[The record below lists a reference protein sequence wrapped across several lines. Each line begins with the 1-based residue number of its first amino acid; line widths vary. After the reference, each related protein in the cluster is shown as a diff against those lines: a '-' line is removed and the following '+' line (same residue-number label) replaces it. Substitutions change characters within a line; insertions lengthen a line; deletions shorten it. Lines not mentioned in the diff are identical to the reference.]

1 MLCTRLKNYLI
12 DPMTLYPDTPAG
24 QPLVL
29 FFHGNSFP
37 ASTYLVMLNALRQR
51 GMKVQ
56 ALEKIGHNPAYPVT
70 SNWPHLVEEVHAFAK
85 PLIDK
90 HPGPVVL
97 VGHSLGGM
105 LSLMLAAQFP
115 ALAQAVV
122 MVDAPAVGGLQAK
135 VLQLS
140 KTLSLNKKFSP
151 GAISSKRRNTWQS
164 LEEVHAHFASK
175 KIFARWDPQVLNDYV
190 LHGTQEE
197 KTDQGVQRVL
207 SFDRNIETQIYNSV
221 PHNLEGLL
229 KKYPLACPVSLVAA
243 RHSREMRLAGTDFTQ
258 KITKGRIVMID
269 GTHLVP
275 MEKPMVTAAAIEASI
290 LNMLSIKSTK

>member
-1 MLCTRLKNYLI
+1 
-12 DPMTLYPDTPAG
+12 MTLYPDTPAG

-90 HPGPVVL
+90 HSDPVVL

-190 LHGTQEE
+190 LYGTQEE

>member
-1 MLCTRLKNYLI
+1 
-12 DPMTLYPDTPAG
+12 MTLYPDTPAG
-24 QPLVL
+24 QPMVL

-37 ASTYLVMLNALRQR
+37 ASTYSVMLNALRQR

-56 ALEKIGHNPAYPVT
+56 ALEKIGHNPKYPVT

-85 PLIDK
+85 PLIEE
-90 HPGPVVL
+90 HPGPVVF

-105 LSLMLAAQFP
+105 LSLMLAAQYP
-115 ALAQAVV
+115 ALADAVV

-151 GAISSKRRNTWQS
+151 GAISSKRRNAWQS
-164 LEEVHAHFASK
+164 LEEVNAHFASK
-175 KIFARWDPQVLNDYV
+175 KIFAKWDPQVLNDYV
-190 LHGTQEE
+190 AHGTHEE
-197 KTDQGVQRVL
+197 HTEQGVQRVL

-221 PHNLEGLL
+221 PHNLERLL

-243 RHSREMRLAGTDFTQ
+243 RHSREMRLAGTDFTR
-258 KITKGRIVMID
+258 KITKGRMMMID

-290 LNMLSIKSTK
+290 LNMLSLKASK